1 MQNYSDNRII
11 KDVTDSTNESGLAAF
26 FQRTYAYMGAALLIT
41 FGLAYALAYPF
52 YAEFVRFYASN
63 GALTWTVLAIA
74 QLAVVFLIG
83 RNALKNPALA
93 FGGLLAFAVVEGI
106 FFGAIFAMYD
116 LQSIVSAFLMAA
128 VDFGAMALYG
138 FFTKKN
144 LSRLAPILFGAMIA
158 LMVGLVV
165 SIFVP
170 GFSFIMSVL
179 GVLVFSVY
187 AAYDNNRL
195 KQMYFELQG
204 QGNRTINGLAISGAL
219 SLYLDFVNLFL
230 YLLRIFG
237 NQRN

>member
-1 MQNYSDNRII
+1 VRMQNYSDNRII

-63 GALTWTVLAIA
+63 GALTWIVLAIA

-144 LSRLAPILFGAMIA
+144 LS
-158 LMVGLVV
+158 
-165 SIFVP
+165 
-170 GFSFIMSVL
+170 
-179 GVLVFSVY
+179 
-187 AAYDNNRL
+187 
-195 KQMYFELQG
+195 
-204 QGNRTINGLAISGAL
+204 
-219 SLYLDFVNLFL
+219 
-230 YLLRIFG
+230 
-237 NQRN
+237 